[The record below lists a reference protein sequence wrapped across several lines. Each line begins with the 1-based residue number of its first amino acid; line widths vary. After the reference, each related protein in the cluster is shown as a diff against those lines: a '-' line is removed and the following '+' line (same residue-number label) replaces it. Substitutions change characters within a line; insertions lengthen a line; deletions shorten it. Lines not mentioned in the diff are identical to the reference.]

1 VTSMSLN
8 DFTDYKWGVFT
19 LDALGAVQ
27 MAGFGA
33 FDTRQQS
40 SFYSDAVFAVAGD
53 PGLYSNLGT
62 AGSWNGGETIYGGFA
77 SDGLTNFET
86 SIGTLHLTVKGGVSP
101 TGYFEIPDTGSTA
114 ALLGVGLVALAFAG
128 RRLA

>member
-1 VTSMSLN
+1 MSLN

-62 AGSWNGGETIYGGFA
+62 AGSWNGWTDYSGFGI
-77 SDGLTNFET
+77 SVLTNFET

>member
-1 VTSMSLN
+1 MSLN

-19 LDALGAVQ
+19 LDAGYYS

-40 SFYSDAVFAVAGD
+40 FLTSDAVFAVSGD

-62 AGSWNGGETIYGGFA
+62 EGSWNGGATVYGGFV
-77 SDGLTNFET
+77 STGLTNFET

-101 TGYFEIPDTGSTA
+101 TGYFEIVPDTGSTA
-114 ALLGVGLVALAFAG
+114 ALLGVGLFALAFA
-128 RRLA
+128 RRKLG

>member
-1 VTSMSLN
+1 MSLN

-101 TGYFEIPDTGSTA
+101 TGYFEIVPDTGSTA
-114 ALLGVGLVALAFAG
+114 ALLGVGVVALAFA
-128 RRLA
+128 RRKLG

>member
-1 VTSMSLN
+1 MSLN

-19 LDALGAVQ
+19 ADAGAAQ

-40 SFYSDAVFAVAGD
+40 SFQSDAAFVVLWPD
-53 PGLYSNLGT
+53 PGLYNSNLGT

-101 TGYFEIPDTGSTA
+101 TGYFKIPDTGSTA
-114 ALLGVGLVALAFAG
+114 TLLGVGVAALAFAR
-128 RRLA
+128 RRLGY

>member
-1 VTSMSLN
+1 MSLN

-19 LDALGAVQ
+19 LDYLGSTGFG
-27 MAGFGA
+27 GFGA

-40 SFYSDAVFAVAGD
+40 SFDSDAAFLVRGD

-62 AGSWNGGETIYGGFA
+62 AGSWNGGQTVYAALVGDE
-77 SDGLTNFET
+77 LTNFET
-86 SIGTLHLTVKGGVSP
+86 SIGTLHLTVNDGVYP
-101 TGYFEIPDTGSTA
+101 TGDFKIVPDTGSTA